1 MGMLDVKESVDRL
14 IRNIYEC
21 QKQIIMNRRFI
32 RELLSEE
39 EDASKLQNENKD
51 LEDKII
57 QLQKE
62 LRERF
67 ENSY

>member
-1 MGMLDVKESVDRL
+1 MIDVKESVNGL
-14 IRNIYEC
+14 ICSIYEC

-39 EDASKLQNENKD
+39 EDASRLQNETKD

-57 QLQKE
+57 ILQKE
-62 LRERF
+62 LKERF
-67 ENSY
+67 KHSY

>member
-1 MGMLDVKESVDRL
+1 MLDVKESVDRL
-14 IRNIYEC
+14 IRNIYEY

-32 RELLSEE
+32 RELLSKE
-39 EDASKLQNENKD
+39 EDVSKLQNENKD

>member
-1 MGMLDVKESVDRL
+1 MLDVKESVDRL